1 MGRRWRLRLV
11 LGGAAAALLLPS
23 LRLAAVAA
31 PNAPTAATGP
41 TCAPGRASRPMEPSR
56 PGAATPIATA
66 AAPAAAQAGAT
77 DYRQWLRPTPLGWAR
92 LDHWCVW
99 VEPAASDGPARMW
112 DERWLGAVE
121 RALGTWGQ
129 ELAITR
135 VADPAAAQVRI
146 LRRRPPLLREAS
158 GRTRASHGRAELAVL
173 AVDRGA
179 GWILEP
185 QVRVLISPGQRPE
198 ATEATALH
206 ELGHAFG
213 LWGHSDDPADAMAA
227 VPGPRPVL
235 ALSPRDR
242 ATVRW
247 LYQQPTD
254 FGRPLPTAAVPT
266 QVGGA
271 SSGGE
276 GR

>member
-1 MGRRWRLRLV
+1 MGRRRPLWLV
-11 LGGAAAALLLPS
+11 LGGALSALVLPV
-23 LRLAAVAA
+23 LAD
-31 PNAPTAATGP
+31 PAPTGSGCP
-41 TCAPGRASRPMEPSR
+41 PSRASRPLAETP
-56 PGAATPIATA
+56 PIAAGQPPTA
-66 AAPAAAQAGAT
+66 AAPPAQSTTGTT
-77 DYRQWLRPTPLGWAR
+77 DYRQALRPTPFGWAR

-99 VEPAASDGPARMW
+99 VEPAASDGPAQVW
-112 DERWLGAVE
+112 DQRWLGAVE

-146 LRRRPPLLREAS
+146 LRRRPPLRREPD
-158 GRTRASHGRAELAVL
+158 GRSRASHGRAELAVL

-227 VPGPRPVL
+227 VPGPRPLL

-242 ATVRW
+242 ATLRW
-247 LYQQPTD
+247 LYRQPTD
-254 FGRPLPTAAVPT
+254 FGRLLPAPAAAV
-266 QVGGA
+266 QAGGA
-271 SSGGE
+271 SSSGGE

>member
-1 MGRRWRLRLV
+1 MGRRWPLRLV
-11 LGGAAAALLLPS
+11 LGGAAVALLLQA
-23 LRLAAVAA
+23 LRLPALAA
-31 PNAPTAATGP
+31 PAAPTGP
-41 TCAPGRASRPMEPSR
+41 TCAPGRASRPMEPS
-56 PGAATPIATA
+56 PPAAATPIATA
-66 AAPAAAQAGAT
+66 AAPVTTPAGAT
-77 DYRQWLRPTPLGWAR
+77 DYRQALRPTPLGWAR

-99 VEPAASDGPARMW
+99 VEPAASEGPARMW
-112 DERWLGAVE
+112 DERWLAAVE

-146 LRRRPPLLREAS
+146 LRRRPPLLRGAS

-173 AVDRGA
+173 AVDRGT

-185 QVRVLISPGQRPE
+185 QVRVQISPGQRPE

-247 LYQQPTD
+247 LYRQPSD
-254 FGRPLPTAAVPT
+254 FGRPLPAAAVPA
-266 QVGGA
+266 QAGGA
-271 SSGGE
+271 SSGGA

>member
-1 MGRRWRLRLV
+1 MGRRWPLRLV
-11 LGGAAAALLLPS
+11 LGGATVALLLPA
-23 LRLAAVAA
+23 LA
-31 PNAPTAATGP
+31 GP
-41 TCAPGRASRPMEPSR
+41 PPAGGSTCTPSRASRPVGDGSP
-56 PGAATPIATA
+56 A
-66 AAPAAAQAGAT
+66 AAPPTTAPVEPAAAPDSGA
-77 DYRQWLRPTPLGWAR
+77 DYRQWLRPTPFGWAR

-99 VEPAASDGPARMW
+99 VEPAASEGPAQVW
-112 DERWLGAVE
+112 DQRWLGAVE
-121 RALGTWGQ
+121 RALGSWGQ

-146 LRRRPPLLREAS
+146 LRRRPPLRREAS

-173 AVDRGA
+173 AVDRGT

-242 ATVRW
+242 ATLRW
-247 LYQQPTD
+247 LVQQPTD
-254 FGRPLPTAAVPT
+254 FGRPLPASAVPA
-266 QVGGA
+266 QPGGA
-271 SSGGE
+271 SSGGA

>member
-1 MGRRWRLRLV
+1 MAWRRPLRRG
-11 LGGAAAALLLPS
+11 LGLAGAVAALLLPE
-23 LRLAAVAA
+23 LALPMLAAPA
-31 PNAPTAATGP
+31 PATPP
-41 TCAPGRASRPMEPSR
+41 TCSPSR
-56 PGAATPIATA
+56 SSQPMVTPPSGEPP
-66 AAPAAAQAGAT
+66 AAPAAAASGA
-77 DYRQWLRPTPLGWAR
+77 DYRQWLRPTPFGWAR

-99 VEPAASDGPARMW
+99 VEPAAGEGPAQLW

-121 RALGTWGQ
+121 RALATWGQ

-135 VADPAAAQVRI
+135 VAEPAAAQVRI
-146 LRRRPPLLREAS
+146 LRRRPPLQRDSS
-158 GRTRASHGRAELAVL
+158 GRTRASHGRAELAVV
-173 AVDRGA
+173 AVERER

-242 ATVRW
+242 ATLQW
-247 LYQQPTD
+247 LQGQPTA
-254 FGRPLPTAAVPT
+254 FGRPWPVVPA
-266 QVGGA
+266 QEAGA
-271 SSGGE
+271 SSGGV

>member
-1 MGRRWRLRLV
+1 MGRRWPLGLV
-11 LGGAAAALLLPS
+11 LGGAVAALLLPA
-23 LRLAAVAA
+23 LAGPPSAA
-31 PNAPTAATGP
+31 GSS
-41 TCAPGRASRPMEPSR
+41 CAPSRASRPV
-56 PGAATPIATA
+56 GDTPVA
-66 AAPAAAQAGAT
+66 AAMPPPTPGQSPPAPPSAT
-77 DYRQWLRPTPLGWAR
+77 DYRQWLRPTPFGWAR

-99 VEPAASDGPARMW
+99 VEPAASEGPSQMW

-146 LRRRPPLLREAS
+146 LRRRPPLRREAS
-158 GRTRASHGRAELAVL
+158 GRSRASHGRAELAVL
-173 AVDRGA
+173 AVDRGT

-235 ALSPRDR
+235 ALSARDR
-242 ATVRW
+242 ATLRW
-247 LYQQPTD
+247 LVQQPTD
-254 FGRPLPTAAVPT
+254 FGRPLPAAAVPA
-266 QVGGA
+266 QPGGA
-271 SSGGE
+271 SSGGA

>member
-1 MGRRWRLRLV
+1 MLRRWPLGLV
-11 LGGAAAALLLPS
+11 LGGAVAALLLPA
-23 LRLAAVAA
+23 LAGSPPAA
-31 PNAPTAATGP
+31 RP
-41 TCAPGRASRPMEPSR
+41 TCAPSRASRPVGESP
-56 PGAATPIATA
+56 PAVAETPGPPTAAPVAPAPAPAGAA
-66 AAPAAAQAGAT
+66 
-77 DYRQWLRPTPLGWAR
+77 DYRQWLRPTPFGWAR

-99 VEPAASDGPARMW
+99 VEPAAKEGPAQVW
-112 DERWLGAVE
+112 DQRWFEAVE
-121 RALGTWGQ
+121 RAMGTWGQ

-146 LRRRPPLLREAS
+146 LRRRPPLRREAS

-173 AVDRGA
+173 AVERDR

-185 QVRVLISPGQRPE
+185 EVRVLISPGQRPE

-242 ATVRW
+242 ATLRW
-247 LYQQPTD
+247 LYQQPTG
-254 FGRPLPTAAVPT
+254 FGRPVAAPK
-266 QVGGA
+266 A
-271 SSGGE
+271 AAPAPAPS
-276 GR
+276 R

>member
-1 MGRRWRLRLV
+1 MVRRWPLGLV
-11 LGGAAAALLLPS
+11 LGGAVAALLLPA
-23 LRLAAVAA
+23 LAGPPPA
-31 PNAPTAATGP
+31 PGP
-41 TCAPGRASRPMEPSR
+41 TCAAIVASRTMPE
-56 PGAATPIATA
+56 ATPPVLAEPPPP
-66 AAPAAAQAGAT
+66 AAPT
-77 DYRQWLRPTPLGWAR
+77 DYRQWLRPTPFGWAR

-99 VEPAASDGPARMW
+99 VEPAASEGPSRMW
-112 DERWLGAVE
+112 DERWLAAVE
-121 RALGTWGQ
+121 RALGSWGQ

-146 LRRRPPLLREAS
+146 LRRRPPLRREAS
-158 GRTRASHGRAELAVL
+158 GRPRASHGRAELAVL
-173 AVDRGA
+173 AVDRGT

-213 LWGHSDDPADAMAA
+213 LWGHSDDPDDAMAA

-235 ALSPRDR
+235 VLSPRDR
-242 ATVRW
+242 ATLRW
-247 LYQQPTD
+247 LLQQPTD
-254 FGRPLPTAAVPT
+254 FGRPVPAAAVPA
-266 QVGGA
+266 QPGGA
-271 SSGGE
+271 SSGGA

>member
-1 MGRRWRLRLV
+1 MVRRWPLGLV
-11 LGGAAAALLLPS
+11 LGGALPALLLPA
-23 LRLAAVAA
+23 LAGPPAA
-31 PNAPTAATGP
+31 A
-41 TCAPGRASRPMEPSR
+41 TCAPSRASRPMGEGPPAVAEP
-56 PGAATPIATA
+56 PGPLP
-66 AAPAAAQAGAT
+66 AAPVEPTPAPAGQA

-121 RALGTWGQ
+121 RALTTWGQ

-173 AVDRGA
+173 AVDRDR

-185 QVRVLISPGQRPE
+185 QVRVLISPAQRPE

-242 ATVRW
+242 ATLRW
-247 LYQQPTD
+247 LYQQPTG
-254 FGRPLPTAAVPT
+254 FGRPVAAPKAAAPVP
-266 QVGGA
+266 A
-271 SSGGE
+271 PS
-276 GR
+276 R

>member
-1 MGRRWRLRLV
+1 MGRPWPLGLV
-11 LGGAAAALLLPS
+11 LAGAVSALLLPA
-23 LRLAAVAA
+23 LRLPSLAA
-31 PNAPTAATGP
+31 PAAGP
-41 TCAPGRASRPMEPSR
+41 SCAPGRASRPMERSR
-56 PGAATPIATA
+56 PAAATPIAAA
-66 AAPAAAQAGAT
+66 AAPAAAPAGAT
-77 DYRQWLRPTPLGWAR
+77 DYRQWLRPTPFGWAR

-99 VEPAASDGPARMW
+99 VQPAASDGPARMW

-121 RALGTWGQ
+121 RALATWGQ

-146 LRRRPPLLREAS
+146 LRRRPPLRREAT
-158 GRTRASHGRAELAVL
+158 GRTRASHGRAELALL
-173 AVDRGA
+173 AVEREG

-185 QVRVLISPGQRPE
+185 QVRVQLSPGQRPE
-198 ATEATALH
+198 AIEATALH

-235 ALSPRDR
+235 VLSPRDR
-242 ATVRW
+242 ATLRW
-247 LYQQPTD
+247 LYRQPTG
-254 FGRPLPTAAVPT
+254 FGRPLPAAAVPA
-266 QVGGA
+266 QAGGA

>member
-1 MGRRWRLRLV
+1 MGRPWPLGLV
-11 LGGAAAALLLPS
+11 LAGAVSALLLPE
-23 LRLAAVAA
+23 LRLPSLAA
-31 PNAPTAATGP
+31 PAAGP
-41 TCAPGRASRPMEPSR
+41 SCAPGRASRPMERSR
-56 PGAATPIATA
+56 PAAATPIAAA
-66 AAPAAAQAGAT
+66 AAPAAAPAGAT
-77 DYRQWLRPTPLGWAR
+77 DYRQRLRPTPFGWAR

-99 VEPAASDGPARMW
+99 VQPAASDGPARMW

-121 RALGTWGQ
+121 RALATWGQ

-146 LRRRPPLLREAS
+146 LPRRPPLRREAS
-158 GRTRASHGRAELAVL
+158 GRSRASHGRAELAVV
-173 AVDRGA
+173 AVDRGR

-185 QVRVLISPGQRPE
+185 EVRVLISPGQRSE

-242 ATVRW
+242 ATLRW
-247 LYQQPTD
+247 LYGQPTG
-254 FGRPLPTAAVPT
+254 FGRPLAAEVVPS
-266 QVGGA
+266 QAGGA
-271 SSGGE
+271 SSGGA

>member
-1 MGRRWRLRLV
+1 MGRRCPYWLV
-11 LGGAAAALLLPS
+11 LGGALAALQLP
-23 LRLAAVAA
+23 A
-31 PNAPTAATGP
+31 PAEPPPTPGPRCAPSRSSRPVDVQPPAAT
-41 TCAPGRASRPMEPSR
+41 
-56 PGAATPIATA
+56 TPA
-66 AAPAAAQAGAT
+66 AAPAGAT
-77 DYRQWLRPTPLGWAR
+77 DYRLWLRPTPFGWAR

-99 VEPAASDGPARMW
+99 VEPVATDGPARMW
-112 DERWLGAVE
+112 DGRWLGAVE
-121 RALGTWGQ
+121 RALATWGQ

-173 AVDRGA
+173 AVDRGT

-185 QVRVLISPGQRPE
+185 QVRVQISPGQRPE

-235 ALSPRDR
+235 ALSRRDR
-242 ATVRW
+242 ATLRW
-247 LYQQPTD
+247 LYGQPTD
-254 FGRPLPTAAVPT
+254 FGRPLPAATVPT
-266 QVGGA
+266 TQAGEA
-271 SSGGE
+271 SSGGA